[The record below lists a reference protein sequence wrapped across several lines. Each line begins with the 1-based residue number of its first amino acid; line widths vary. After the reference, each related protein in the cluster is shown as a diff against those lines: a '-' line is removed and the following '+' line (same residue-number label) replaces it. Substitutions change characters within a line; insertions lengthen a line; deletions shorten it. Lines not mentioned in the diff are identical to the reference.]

1 MNQLIEMFD
10 VDGIS
15 KSQSIFDEQ
24 KLRWLNGLY
33 IKELPFDDFVEK
45 ASPYIA
51 KSKVAG
57 KYDEKKLC
65 KLVQSRIDT
74 LDDIASLV
82 DFLEEFGEYD
92 IELFRHKK
100 LKTTPEI
107 SLEVLPE
114 IREKFAAIDD
124 WNETNIHE
132 AMTKLVEEKQVKNG
146 IVMWPVRVALSG
158 KESTPGGA
166 TELADLIGK
175 EETLKRID
183 FSVNLLKQKLNA

>member
-1 MNQLIEMFD
+1 M
-10 VDGIS
+10 
-15 KSQSIFDEQ
+15 
-24 KLRWLNGLY
+24 
-33 IKELPFDDFVEK
+33 
-45 ASPYIA
+45 
-51 KSKVAG
+51 
-57 KYDEKKLC
+57 
-65 KLVQSRIDT
+65 
-74 LDDIASLV
+74 DDIASLV